1 MSQVITQEQV
11 YNYSQKSEVEDRIK
25 SYLDFVTGSAGGWP
39 TDSRAGLLFGIDFTI
54 QSGSD
59 EVKFFESNTNL
70 YSAQIQSVHS
80 DFIPQI
86 ARYASSQSFDNVII
100 YGSVPGDRPY
110 NGYLNPP
117 TSQRPYISASFAEQ
131 NISCSF
137 NDTTDR
143 QYISMRG
150 SSSFDNTFHFFH
162 SNPEHTDD
170 SLHEMVSGSYDKRKF
185 KESLSLSPVS
195 SSVISNWVSSSK
207 TPNTGVEDWPDYIN
221 KNAIGDASFQVK
233 MGGSI
238 YINTYRSDLEPM
250 ASESYSTWWQGEN
263 SYNEEFIISS
273 GSYYNGKRYSAT
285 GRALAFSTPERNEII
300 FSQYNPRHSELIK
313 PEDRN
318 DGWGVWRL
326 NPYHGYSSISGSL
339 IRMFDGSTKQI
350 QDIEVGDIVKSYQP
364 AGMPNSDIDFL
375 NYSVSDLTGSYATGS
390 IVVGT
395 DVNPTRHYYVVSG
408 SDNNEYTIHQLGTVF
423 VYDSGSS
430 DYRFKLGWELDSGDR
445 LFDKDTNEIEIVS
458 ITDNFMG
465 SEADFY
471 SLNVEDID
479 TYFTSDILVHNLP
492 RK

>member
-207 TPNTGVEDWPDYIN
+207 TPN
-221 KNAIGDASFQVK
+221 KLKIGQ
-233 MGGSI
+233 
-238 YINTYRSDLEPM
+238 
-250 ASESYSTWWQGEN
+250 
-263 SYNEEFIISS
+263 II
-273 GSYYNGKRYSAT
+273 
-285 GRALAFSTPERNEII
+285 
-300 FSQYNPRHSELIK
+300 
-313 PEDRN
+313 
-318 DGWGVWRL
+318 
-326 NPYHGYSSISGSL
+326 
-339 IRMFDGSTKQI
+339 
-350 QDIEVGDIVKSYQP
+350 
-364 AGMPNSDIDFL
+364 
-375 NYSVSDLTGSYATGS
+375 
-390 IVVGT
+390 
-395 DVNPTRHYYVVSG
+395 
-408 SDNNEYTIHQLGTVF
+408 
-423 VYDSGSS
+423 
-430 DYRFKLGWELDSGDR
+430 
-445 LFDKDTNEIEIVS
+445 
-458 ITDNFMG
+458 
-465 SEADFY
+465 
-471 SLNVEDID
+471 
-479 TYFTSDILVHNLP
+479 
-492 RK
+492 